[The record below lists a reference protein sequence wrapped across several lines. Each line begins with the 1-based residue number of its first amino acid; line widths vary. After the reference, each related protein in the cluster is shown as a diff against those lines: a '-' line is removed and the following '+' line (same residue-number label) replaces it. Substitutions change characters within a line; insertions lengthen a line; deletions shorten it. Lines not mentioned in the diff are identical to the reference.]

1 MKEQNNLM
9 PRILYKYRDDSEY
22 TEKLII
28 DNKVWLSSPAYLN
41 DPLECRIGEIPKDWE
56 NKMIRQLE
64 EGQIMGLVMPPPDFQ
79 PPKTLFS
86 LSERATKQ
94 WFKRFKG
101 LSYDRKI
108 KAMRALYSDH
118 GMELSKPKNI
128 FNDMHKRLKRVGI
141 FSLSE
146 TCCNE
151 LMWAHYGANHKGI
164 TFGFNTSGEC
174 KLANTRHC
182 LPVVYSI
189 EKPKFNDGFTNEVQI
204 MAPGSGLPNIQRVS
218 FEDDTFRSTIS
229 TKTLAW
235 EYEKEWRYIE
245 ETSGLFDFPGSLSQV
260 IFGLRM
266 NYERKKYYRD
276 LVLKNINNKVDFY
289 EVVENGS
296 LSGIEVKEVDIRRN
310 RN

>member
-1 MKEQNNLM
+1 MKEQSNLM

-56 NKMIRQLE
+56 DKMIRQLE

-94 WFKRFKG
+94 WLKRFRG

-289 EVVENGS
+289 EVVENGN

>member
-1 MKEQNNLM
+1 MKEKNNLM
-9 PRILYKYRDDSEY
+9 PTILYKYRDDSEY
-22 TEKLII
+22 TEKLITEK
-28 DNKVWLSSPAYLN
+28 KVWLSCPAFLN

-56 NKMIRQLE
+56 DKTIRELE
-64 EGQIMGLVMPPPDFQ
+64 QGQIMGVMMPLPDFK

-94 WFKRFKG
+94 WIKRFRN
-101 LSYDRKI
+101 LNHDRKV
-108 KAMRALYSDH
+108 KAMRALYSEH
-118 GMELSKPKNI
+118 GMELSKPQVI
-128 FNDMHKRLKRVGI
+128 FKDMHKRLAKVGV

-164 TFGFNTSGEC
+164 TFGFSTDGEC
-174 KLANTRHC
+174 KLASTRHC
-182 LPVVYSI
+182 LPVAYSK
-189 EKPKFNDGFTNEVQI
+189 EKPKFNGGFKNEVQI

-245 ETSGLFDFPGSLSQV
+245 ETSGLFDFPGVLSQV

-266 NYERKKYYRD
+266 SSERKKYYKE
-276 LVLKNINNKVDFY
+276 LVLKNINNSVDFY
-289 EVVENGS
+289 EVVENDN
-296 LSGIEVKEVDIRRN
+296 LNGIEVREMNVK
-310 RN
+310 